1 MKIHPIF
8 SKQYILWWFL
18 MATAISLKVII
29 FGYNPNGLSKMEGY
43 EDRGLMFWIIG
54 TLFCAVIFSAPF
66 YLLSRPI
73 LKKWNPKVYM
83 ILISVF
89 VGLLLIFS
97 L

>member
-1 MKIHPIF
+1 
-8 SKQYILWWFL
+8 
-18 MATAISLKVII
+18 MASAISLKVII
-29 FGYNPNGLSKMEGY
+29 FGFNPNGLSKMEGY